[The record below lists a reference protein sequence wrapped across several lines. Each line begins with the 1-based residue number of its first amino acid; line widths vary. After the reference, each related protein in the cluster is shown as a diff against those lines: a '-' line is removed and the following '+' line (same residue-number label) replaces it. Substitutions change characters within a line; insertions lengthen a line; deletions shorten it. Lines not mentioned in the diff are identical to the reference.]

1 MRPNLY
7 VEVRESKIKIFNSS
21 LDEFYWQ
28 GFDLLRSR
36 LINDFNEKELIQNHW
51 NDSEFHTKH
60 PMTFD

>member
-7 VEVRESKIKIFNSS
+7 VEVRESKIKIFNSL

-28 GFDLLRSR
+28 GFDVLRSR
-36 LINDFNEKELIQNHW
+36 LIKDFNEKEFIQNNW

-60 PMTFD
+60 PMNFD